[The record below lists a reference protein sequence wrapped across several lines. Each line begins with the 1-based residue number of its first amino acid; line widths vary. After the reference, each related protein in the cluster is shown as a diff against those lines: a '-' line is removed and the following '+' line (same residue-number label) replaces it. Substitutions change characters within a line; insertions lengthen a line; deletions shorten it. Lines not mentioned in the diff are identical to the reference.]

1 MNLFYLHKQKG
12 EKMSFNL
19 GNKLEIKFVTY
30 LIGKGANGLIYFLS
44 IPIFIKFC
52 GIELQGNYVFIYT
65 AFLMANSIG
74 TGWIS
79 QSVLKF
85 SSKFDQKH
93 SFLKYYNTVIKITNI
108 NASVVSLIFILVIF

>member
-1 MNLFYLHKQKG
+1 
-12 EKMSFNL
+12 MSFNL
-19 GNKLEIKFVTY
+19 GNKLLEIKFVTY

-52 GIELQGNYVFIYT
+52 GIELYGNYVFIYT
-65 AFLMANSIG
+65 AFLMSNSIG

-93 SFLKYYNTVIKITNI
+93 SFFKILQYRNKNYKYQCGCSFINFHFSNI
-108 NASVVSLIFILVIF
+108 FFQAVN